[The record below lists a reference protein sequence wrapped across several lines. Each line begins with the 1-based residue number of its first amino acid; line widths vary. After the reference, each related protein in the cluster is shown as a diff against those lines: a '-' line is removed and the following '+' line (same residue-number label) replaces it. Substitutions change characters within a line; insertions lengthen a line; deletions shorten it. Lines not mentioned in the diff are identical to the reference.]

1 MASLFE
7 CYIYVVDKKARVDT
21 MNLNKR
27 LSHYRKTS
35 GISQLEAAEALDVA
49 RQTIGRWEQGISSPS
64 MENLLKMSALYGVPV
79 DALVKDDWVP
89 PEEKPPEVQY
99 VEIPVE
105 VPVEIPVEVPVEVP
119 LPRNYRLWALLAA
132 VVLAAGILVGALF
145 FRERHEESVPE
156 STLEG
161 EVIDNST
168 IGEAITLLPFE

>member
-1 MASLFE
+1 
-7 CYIYVVDKKARVDT
+7 

-49 RQTIGRWEQGISSPS
+49 RQTIGRWEQGVSSPS

-105 VPVEIPVEVPVEVP
+105 VPVEIPVEVSR
-119 LPRNYRLWALLAA
+119 PRNYRLWTLLAA
-132 VVLAAGILVGALF
+132 VVLTVGILVGALF

-161 EVIDNST
+161 EVIDVST
-168 IGEAITLLPFE
+168 LDIMPLLPME

>member
-1 MASLFE
+1 
-7 CYIYVVDKKARVDT
+7 

-27 LSHYRKTS
+27 LSHYRKAS

-49 RQTIGRWEQGISSPS
+49 RQTIGRWEQGVSSPS

-79 DALVKDDWVP
+79 DALVKDEWV
-89 PEEKPPEVQY
+89 EEKPPEIQY

-105 VPVEIPVEVPVEVP
+105 VPVEIPVEVSR
-119 LPRNYRLWALLAA
+119 PRNYRLWTLLAA
-132 VVLAAGILVGALF
+132 VVLTVGILVGALF

-168 IGEAITLLPFE
+168 IGEPMPMLPLE